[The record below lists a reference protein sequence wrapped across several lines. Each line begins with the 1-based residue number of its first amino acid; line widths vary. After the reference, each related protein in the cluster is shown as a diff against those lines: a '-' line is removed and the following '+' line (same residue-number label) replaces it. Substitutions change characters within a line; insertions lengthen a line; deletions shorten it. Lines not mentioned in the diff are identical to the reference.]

1 MVNYKQKYLK
11 YKLKYQK
18 IKQTGGAKY
27 VPPHLRNRNNTTNST
42 QSIEEKEKLRLI
54 LEEEEKDKKRLEK
67 NSILQSNG
75 LELKDSNFN
84 IELNPIDIIN
94 PELFND
100 TIFVILPSE
109 IEQNEEIIKFMIQLL
124 NELNILYFSS
134 TISNMNFSQDYF
146 TVVKQSNNYKIFYYE
161 GYGIKKD
168 AFTDYINKINN
179 LELFNSPQITLEFIH
194 EIALELVMDNRITY
208 MQHEC
213 PMHKAHEDKQTE
225 LNEIKINLE
234 KGGNIVGIPSDHI
247 NSTKKAISLSFN
259 YDNYNKKDYD
269 CQEKDYIIYLHRY
282 VNKIYGHIDEILCFM
297 PYGKNKSKIWFYY
310 PVFNDDFNKD
320 EIYYFWLLNYN
331 ILLKYFNFNDIILIP
346 TLFKRGKISIPPY
359 FNRTILKKNDT
370 YHIIF
375 PYDTIHIKNEIDIMT
390 KNCNL
395 DNINIKIY
403 SINTTKTHTIS
414 NDGEIG
420 GNMHCMFKTI

>member
-1 MVNYKQKYLK
+1 
-11 YKLKYQK
+11 
-18 IKQTGGAKY
+18 
-27 VPPHLRNRNNTTNST
+27 
-42 QSIEEKEKLRLI
+42 
-54 LEEEEKDKKRLEK
+54 
-67 NSILQSNG
+67 
-75 LELKDSNFN
+75 
-84 IELNPIDIIN
+84 
-94 PELFND
+94 
-100 TIFVILPSE
+100 
-109 IEQNEEIIKFMIQLL
+109 
-124 NELNILYFSS
+124 
-134 TISNMNFSQDYF
+134 
-146 TVVKQSNNYKIFYYE
+146 
-161 GYGIKKD
+161 
-168 AFTDYINKINN
+168 
-179 LELFNSPQITLEFIH
+179 
-194 EIALELVMDNRITY
+194 
-208 MQHEC
+208 
-213 PMHKAHEDKQTE
+213 
-225 LNEIKINLE
+225 NLE

-403 SINTTKTHTIS
+403 SINTTK
-414 NDGEIG
+414 
-420 GNMHCMFKTI
+420 

>member
-1 MVNYKQKYLK
+1 MNYKKKYLK
-11 YKLKYQK
+11 YKIKYEK
-18 IKQTGGAKY
+18 IKHIGGGKY
-27 VPPHLRNRNNTTNST
+27 IPPHLRNQGNTTNST
-42 QSIEEKEKLRLI
+42 QSVEQAEKLRLI
-54 LEEEEKDKKRLEK
+54 MEEEKKDEERLKKK
-67 NSILQSNG
+67 SILQSNK

-84 IELNPIDIIN
+84 IEQNSIDIIN

-109 IEQNEEIIKFMIQLL
+109 IEQNEKIIEFMIKLL
-124 NELNILYFSS
+124 NNLNILYFSS
-134 TISNMNFSQDYF
+134 TISRMHFSQDYF
-146 TVVKQSNNYKIFYYE
+146 TVVKISNDYKIFYYE
-161 GYGIKKD
+161 GYALKKNH
-168 AFTDYINKINN
+168 FTDFIDKING
-179 LELFNSPQITLEFIH
+179 LQLFNSPELRLEFIH
-194 EIALELVMDNRITY
+194 DNRIQSY
-208 MQHEC
+208 MRQKC
-213 PMHKAHEDKQTE
+213 DMHKAPEIKTE
-225 LNEIKINLE
+225 LNKIKINLE

-247 NSTKKAISLSFN
+247 HSRKKAISLSFN
-259 YDNYNKKDYD
+259 YNNYNKKDYD

-320 EIYYFWLLNYN
+320 EVEHFWILNYN

-346 TLFKRGKISIPPY
+346 TLFEGGKISIPPY

-375 PYDTIHIKNEIDIMT
+375 PYDTIDIKNEIDIMT
-390 KNCNL
+390 QKCNL
-395 DNINIKIY
+395 ENINVEIY
-403 SINTTKTHTIS
+403 SIDTTKTHSVS